1 MLTVSNY
8 HYIREEFKTP
18 YPSIFGVTPE
28 AFKKQLVACKEI
40 GQYIHPR
47 DLLLN
52 SADIISSK
60 NNYLIITFDDG
71 LREQFELAKPIL
83 DALEIPALF
92 FVNSIN
98 FIDNEVSLVHKIHL
112 LRSQIAPKEL
122 IESFTASNL
131 QTTIQL
137 SNEEKRKAIVHYNFD
152 GVESAHLKYILNFKL
167 TADQQSKVINS
178 LFERYFDP
186 NKVNRELYM
195 DEKHLI
201 VLADQEMLGSHAH
214 SHFPLGLL
222 HKESI
227 RDELSTTK
235 NYLERLSNKVIDFV
249 SYPYGS
255 PEACASPVQE
265 IAESVGYKIGFT
277 MERGINCGGEEDLLL
292 KRFDC
297 NDLPLGKNEKVFNNA
312 YSFIYK

>member
-8 HYIREEFKTP
+8 HYIRKDFKTP

-28 AFKKQLVACKEI
+28 AFENQLVACKKI
-40 GQYIHPR
+40 GKYIHPK

-71 LREQFELAKPIL
+71 LREQFEIAKPIL

-92 FVNSIN
+92 FINSIN
-98 FIDNEVSLVHKIHL
+98 FLDKEVSLVHKIHL
-112 LRSQIAPKEL
+112 LRSKIASKEL
-122 IESFTASNL
+122 LTSFEASDL
-131 QTTIQL
+131 QTTIEL
-137 SNEEKRKAIVHYNFD
+137 TSEEKKKASVHYNFD
-152 GVESAHLKYILNFKL
+152 DIEAAQLKYILNFKL
-167 TADQQSKVINS
+167 TVAQQSKVINS
-178 LFERYFDP
+178 LFANYFDP
-186 NKVNRELYM
+186 VAVNRELYM
-195 DEKHLI
+195 DEKQLM

-214 SHFPLGLL
+214 SHLPLGYLSS
-222 HKESI
+222 EMI
-227 RDELSTTK
+227 RDELSVTK
-235 NYLERLSNKVIDFV
+235 KYLEKLCHKDIDFI

-255 PEACASPVQE
+255 PEACADPVPE
-265 IAESVGYKIGFT
+265 IAKSLGYKLGFT

-312 YSFIYK
+312 YSLIYK